1 MNILIVSASPRQN
14 SLTFR
19 FCQYFQKMLQGRQ
32 ETSRVVVVDFDNFDI
47 PPIGKGDF
55 RKGSLTTFQQKLISE
70 WEQADL
76 IFLCSPEYN
85 WTANAELFIL
95 FDRIGGSDYR
105 HLFQDKVFAS
115 VGVSSGRGGRQ
126 PALDINKVLSKVIS
140 FLNEF
145 SIISTKILEVHE
157 ASKNLNE
164 EAEFIGQPAFE
175 AAVRNFVDYSL
186 LLNQRWIQG
195 RN

>member
-19 FCQYFQKMLQGRQ
+19 FSQYFQKVLQGRS
-32 ETSRVVVVDFDNFDI
+32 ETSKVSVVDFDAFDI
-47 PPIGKGDF
+47 PAIGKGDF
-55 RKGSLTTFQQKLISE
+55 RKGSLTVFQQKLVSE

-85 WTANAELFIL
+85 WTANAELLIL
-95 FDRIGGSDYR
+95 FDRIGSSDFR
-105 HLFQDKVFAS
+105 HLFHDKVIAS

-140 FLNEF
+140 FLDEF
-145 SIISTKILEVHE
+145 TIISPKILEVHE

-164 EAEFIGQPAFE
+164 DAEFIGHSAFE

>member
-1 MNILIVSASPRQN
+1 
-14 SLTFR
+14 
-19 FCQYFQKMLQGRQ
+19 MLHARS
-32 ETSRVVVVDFDNFDI
+32 ETSQVVVVDFDDFDI

-55 RKGSLTTFQQKLISE
+55 RMGSLTKFQQKLISE

-95 FDRIGGSDYR
+95 FDRLGSSDFRY
-105 HLFQDKVFAS
+105 LFRDKVMAS

-140 FLNEF
+140 FQNEVA
-145 SIISTKILEVHE
+145 IISPKILEVHE

-164 EAEFIGQPAFE
+164 EAEFIGLPAFE

>member
-19 FCQYFQKMLQGRQ
+19 FSQYFQNVLQARP
-32 ETSRVVVVDFDNFDI
+32 ETNRVSVVDFDAFDI
-47 PPIGKGDF
+47 PTIGKGNF
-55 RKGSLTTFQQKLISE
+55 KRNAFSPFQEKLISE

-85 WTANAELFIL
+85 WTANAELLIL
-95 FDRIGGSDYR
+95 FDRIGSDEFR
-105 HLFQDKVFAS
+105 HLFHDKVFAS

-140 FLNEF
+140 FLDAF
-145 SIISTKILEVHE
+145 SIISPKILEVHE

>member
-19 FCQYFQKMLQGRQ
+19 FSQYFQKVLQARPEASQ
-32 ETSRVVVVDFDNFDI
+32 VKVVDFDVFDI
-47 PPIGKGDF
+47 PAIGKGNFKRDAL
-55 RKGSLTTFQQKLISE
+55 SPFQDKLISE

-85 WTANAELFIL
+85 WTANAELLIL
-95 FDRIGGSDYR
+95 FDRIGSSDFR
-105 HLFQDKVFAS
+105 HLFHDKVIAS

-140 FLNEF
+140 FLDEF
-145 SIISTKILEVHE
+145 TIISPKILEVHE

-164 EAEFIGQPAFE
+164 QSEFIGHPAFE

>member
-19 FCQYFQKMLQGRQ
+19 FSKYFQKVLQARQ
-32 ETSRVVVVDFDNFDI
+32 ETKRVTIVDFDAFDI
-47 PPIGKGDF
+47 PTIGKGNF
-55 RKGSLTTFQQKLISE
+55 KRNALSPFQEKLINE

-85 WTANAELFIL
+85 WTANAELLIL
-95 FDRIGGSDYR
+95 FDRIGSQDFK
-105 HLFQDKVFAS
+105 HLFHDKVIAS

-140 FLNEF
+140 FLDVF
-145 SIISTKILEVHE
+145 SIISPKILEVHE

-164 EAEFIGQPAFE
+164 EAEFIGHAAFE
-175 AAVRNFVDYSL
+175 AAVHNFADYSL

>member
-19 FCQYFQKMLQGRQ
+19 FCQYFLKILRARP
-32 ETSRVVVVDFDNFDI
+32 ETNHVTVVDFDAFDI
-47 PPIGKGDF
+47 PTIGKGSF
-55 RKGSLTTFQQKLISE
+55 KRNALSPFQEKLISE
-70 WEQADL
+70 WEKADL

-85 WTANAELFIL
+85 WTANAELLIL
-95 FDRIGGSDYR
+95 FDRICGSDFR
-105 HLFQDKVFAS
+105 HLFHDKVIAS

-140 FLNEF
+140 FLDEF
-145 SIISTKILEVHE
+145 SIISPKILEVHE

-164 EAEFIGQPAFE
+164 EAEFIGHPAFE

-195 RN
+195 RI